1 MGDKMPSLER
11 QDIQSVN
18 NKAEQLNALMQTIFN
33 HHEDLDKN
41 QLHSILGLAFDL
53 SCSIY
58 SWTEAEEKIVLE
70 IEDAQ
75 RERK

>member
-1 MGDKMPSLER
+1 MGDNMPTQER

-18 NKAEQLNALMQTIFN
+18 NRAEQLNALMQTIFS
-33 HHEDLDKN
+33 HHEDFDKN

-58 SWTEAEEKIVLE
+58 SWTEAEEKIVFE